1 MTEYV
6 RERERKEKRESEG
19 GELALDCFCLVGEK
33 IFMGNFYVE
42 ASNAAGMGDVA
53 KNEGTWFFFF
63 REKKRKNKNISE
75 LGSIPIV
82 SLFKL

>member
-6 RERERKEKRESEG
+6 RERGRKRERVREG
-19 GELALDCFCLVGEK
+19 KLALDCFCLVGEK

-53 KNEGTWFFFF
+53 KNEGTCFFFF

-75 LGSIPIV
+75 LVSIPIV